1 MNQAT
6 AAIPPDAG
14 AESPASPIAPTGQ
27 EIPPV
32 AALASAQAGP
42 AQDSGVAYR
51 VLGAISVSHLLND
64 MMQSVLLAL
73 YPVLKGNF
81 SLSFAQVGIITLA
94 FQFSASLLQP
104 LVGAFTDKRP
114 KPYSLPI
121 AMGFTMMGL
130 LLLSQAW
137 NFGSVVVAAALIGMG
152 SSVFHPES
160 SRVARMASAGQH
172 GLAQSIFQ
180 VGGNLGSS
188 LGPLLAA
195 LIIVPLG
202 QPSVA
207 WFSLAALLA
216 ILILTRVSRWYAAN
230 LNTHRGKSS
239 LGRVETGLSQR
250 QVIMALGILLVLV
263 FSKYFYLTGLNS
275 YLTFYLMHR
284 FDVSIQ
290 NAQYCLFIFLFAVA
304 VGTLIGGP
312 VGDHIGRKRVI
323 WGSILGAAPFALVL
337 PYANLFWTIVLI
349 FIIGLVI
356 ASAFS
361 AILVYAQELV
371 PGKTGMISGLFFGLA
386 FGMAGIGA
394 AALGKLADSTS
405 IEYVYHICSYL
416 PLLGLAALLLPEGRK
431 AVHSKG

>member
-6 AAIPPDAG
+6 A
-14 AESPASPIAPTGQ
+14 SSLPATPAAAAPTDT
-27 EIPPV
+27 
-32 AALASAQAGP
+32 AAAKNT
-42 AQDSGVAYR
+42 GVAFG
-51 VLGAISVSHLLND
+51 VLGAISVTHLLND

-81 SLSFAQVGIITLA
+81 DLSFAQVGVITLA
-94 FQFSASLLQP
+94 FQFSSSLLQP
-104 LVGAFTDKRP
+104 LIGRFTDK
-114 KPYSLPI
+114 KPQPLSLPI
-121 AMGFTMMGL
+121 AMGFTFMGL

-137 NFGSVVVAAALIGMG
+137 NFPSVVLAAALIGMG

-195 LIIVPLG
+195 LLIVPHG

-216 ILILTRVSRWYAAN
+216 MAILYRVSRWYKFHLTSA
-230 LNTHRGKSS
+230 RGKKS
-239 LGRVETGLSQR
+239 LGKVETGLTR
-250 QVIMALGILLVLV
+250 REVKRALIVLLVLI
-263 FSKYFYLTGLNS
+263 FSKYFYTAGLNS
-275 YLTFYLMHR
+275 YFTFYLIHH
-284 FDVSIQ
+284 FGVSIQ
-290 NAQYCLFIFLFAVA
+290 NAQYCLFVFLFSVA
-304 VGTLIGGP
+304 VGTVVGGP
-312 VGDHIGRKRVI
+312 VGDRIGRKRVI
-323 WGSILGAAPFALVL
+323 WGSILGAAPFALAL
-337 PYANLFWTIVLI
+337 PYVNLFWTIVLA
-349 FIIGLVI
+349 FIIGSVI

-371 PGKTGMISGLFFGLA
+371 PGKTGTISGLFFGLA

-394 AALGKLADSTS
+394 AVLGTLADATS
-405 IEYVYHICSYL
+405 IEFVFHVCAFL
-416 PLLGLAALLLPEGRK
+416 PLLGVTAFLLPNMRNHRK
-431 AVHSKG
+431 VQAAG